1 MVFRKEPPLERRRS
15 LCLERIRIEARM
27 ARFDHAASRRTKKGD
42 GNRRSRRHSVHSRL
56 HRFRRRPISRGED
69 SVSSSNLAWLR
80 VVGVAIGLCSL
91 AFTSCNYDIP
101 ITSGPTRNVEQRL
114 LGDWIS
120 LDGKEDMKV
129 RRLDDNTYVVYYDGD
144 LFRAYHSDVAETP
157 FATVQDLNS
166 SDRKYAYVIWKL
178 LADGKNL
185 RLRSVND
192 KVVPKETE
200 DSASIVALLT
210 KNARNPELFGEEIE
224 FKKEK

>member
-1 MVFRKEPPLERRRS
+1 
-15 LCLERIRIEARM
+15 
-27 ARFDHAASRRTKKGD
+27 
-42 GNRRSRRHSVHSRL
+42 
-56 HRFRRRPISRGED
+56 
-69 SVSSSNLAWLR
+69 VSSSNLTWLR
-80 VVGVAIGLCSL
+80 VAGVAIGLCSL

-120 LDGKEDMKV
+120 LDGKENMKV
-129 RRLDDNTYVVYYDGD
+129 RRLDDNTNVD

-166 SDRKYAYVIWKL
+166 SDRKYAYIIWKL
-178 LADGKNL
+178 ADDGKNL

-192 KVVPKETE
+192 KVVPKETKE
-200 DSASIVALLT
+200 SASIGALRT